1 MDVLQELEDYLDDDC
16 MAAYIDLF
24 RADMA
29 VADAYLAIKC
39 ESL

>member
-16 MAAYIDLF
+16 MIAFIDLF

-29 VADAYLAIKC
+29 AADVYLAIEC